1 MSKTE
6 RLGLILSP
14 REKEALRRLAEVD
27 GGLTQ
32 SALVRR
38 LIRIEAQR
46 RGIWP
51 IPRIQG
57 EREEVRG
64 A

>member
-46 RGIWP
+46 RGLWP
-51 IPRIQG
+51 IPQIQG
-57 EREEVRG
+57 EREEVTQ